1 MTEKPT
7 RVDALPDFILA
18 NKEELVEDVKVGSSF
33 DCIDHEMVELGILR
47 GGHKAKSRITA
58 LNSRRTD
65 CGLLRDLLGKYLIQ
79 S

>member
-1 MTEKPT
+1 VTEKPT

-18 NKEELVEDVKVGSSF
+18 NKELVEDVKVGSSF

-58 LNSRRTD
+58 LNSRTD

>member
-18 NKEELVEDVKVGSSF
+18 NKELVEDVKVGSSF

-58 LNSRRTD
+58 LNSRTD